1 MSSKKEN
8 IVARIRKLLALAD
21 KGEGNEAEVAAKMA
35 SKLMTKHAVSLSSLT
50 EAEIRER
57 DPVLS
62 DAFLVG
68 QAAWKIKLAW
78 AVASHCNVSAIRT
91 RQWDARHPVTHEQHP
106 KAKRS
111 GANVWAVG
119 FGHKSDLQVWE
130 YLYNVA
136 LRAINKEA
144 KAWRAKENGS
154 RDFGGWD
161 TEVTRAEMNR
171 FRMGAVSGLA
181 AKLET
186 IKTASKMA
194 ATAMSRETG
203 MVLASRRG
211 RGLALRDQTHPRLG
225 TFSSSVH
232 GNGAGYAAGQRINI
246 NSGLTGRTSSPKQL
260 N

>member
-1 MSSKKEN
+1 MSADQEN

-50 EAEIRER
+50 EAEIREQ

-62 DAFLVG
+62 DAFIVG
-68 QAAWKIKLAW
+68 QASWKIQLAW
-78 AVASHCNVSAIRT
+78 AIASHCNVSAIRS
-91 RQWDARHPVTHEQHP
+91 RQWDATHPVTREQHP
-106 KAKRS
+106 KAKRN
-111 GANVWAVG
+111 GYNVWAVG

-144 KAWRAKENGS
+144 KAWRAQENEERAEDCWGQ
-154 RDFGGWD
+154 D
-161 TEVTRAEMNR
+161 VTRAEMNR
-171 FRMGAVSGLA
+171 FRMGAVGGLRG
-181 AKLET
+181 KLKE
-186 IKTASKMA
+186 IRQASRQA
-194 ATAMSRETG
+194 ATATSQETG
-203 MVLASRRG
+203 IVLASRRE

-225 TFSSSVH
+225 TYSSSVH
-232 GNGAGYAAGQRINI
+232 GNSAGYAAGRRINI